1 MDLAKPPVVVLGLSP
16 TGLHCIR
23 SLAQFGAEVW
33 GVGDR
38 WQAGARTRFLT
49 GLIAD
54 GEDSE
59 LVAALLARADVW
71 RTAGRPKPVLIASS
85 DQHVEFITRNHA
97 ELEEHFAFQASY
109 ADGLADRIMAKDS
122 FAEICEQNG
131 VALPQ
136 TLETTREN
144 LLTDGQKLPFP
155 CMIKPAQIHRV
166 KEAMR
171 GTKGWTATSPEQLP
185 AIAREVPEGAGTLL
199 VQEIVPGPESN
210 ITLACS
216 YFDRNSEPH
225 HMFTARKLRQFP
237 RGFGSASLVQSC
249 EEEETAAITK
259 RLLTAIGYHGIAASE
274 FKRDP
279 ASGALKIIEV
289 NVRPSLWFSLSEA
302 SGRPV
307 VLSAYCDLAGLPLPP
322 ERKQEHG
329 VRWRYRTKD
338 LVSALGYRL
347 AASGILPSPDVAS
360 VGAATRTVSP
370 VFSIRDPGPSLAEG
384 INFVQKAL
392 RRLFRNRAKDT
403 T

>member
-1 MDLAKPPVVVLGLSP
+1 MAGAMPPAIVLGLSP

-23 SLAQFGAEVW
+23 AIAQFGVEVW

-38 WQAGARTRFLT
+38 WQAGARTRSLT
-49 GLIAD
+49 GMITD
-54 GEDSE
+54 GDDPE
-59 LVAALLARADVW
+59 VMAALLARADIW
-71 RTAGRPKPVLIASS
+71 RTEGKPKPVLIASS

-97 ELEEHFAFQASY
+97 ELEEHFAYQASY

-136 TLETTREN
+136 TMETTRET
-144 LLTDGQKLPFP
+144 LLIDGQKLPFP

-171 GTKGWTATSPEQLP
+171 GVKGWTATSQEQLP
-185 AIAREVPEGAGTLL
+185 SIAREVPDGAGTLL

-210 ITLACS
+210 ITLACT

-225 HMFTARKLRQFP
+225 HMFTARKLRQYP

-249 EEEETAAITK
+249 EEDETAAITR
-259 RLLTAIGYHGIAASE
+259 RLLSAIGYHGIAASE

-279 ASGALKIIEV
+279 ASGALKIIEI
-289 NVRPSLWFSLSEA
+289 NARPSLWFSLSEA
-302 SGRPV
+302 AGRPV
-307 VLSAYCDLAGLPLPP
+307 VLSAYCDLAGLPIPA
-322 ERKQEHG
+322 ERAQENG
-329 VRWRYRTKD
+329 VRWRYGSKD

-347 AASGILPSPDVAS
+347 VDKGILPAPDIAS
-360 VGAATRTVSP
+360 VGSATRTVSP
-370 VFSIRDPGPSLAEG
+370 VFSIQDPMPSLAEG
-384 INFVQKAL
+384 MNFVQKAVK
-392 RRLFRNRAKDT
+392 RLFRNRAKDT
-403 T
+403 S